1 MRSKEDAQDYR
12 YFPDPDLVPVIIS
25 EEWLQEVKS
34 REPEFRDEKMARYVE
49 EFELPEYDADIITL
63 YKPLADL
70 FEETVALGN
79 KPKEVSNWIM
89 GETMRLCKEE
99 GIDPDQIKFSA
110 ANLSKLI
117 KLIEDSVINR
127 GAAKEVFEE
136 MFKTDVDP
144 EKYVGEHGMK
154 QDNDEDA
161 LEK

>member
-1 MRSKEDAQDYR
+1 
-12 YFPDPDLVPVIIS
+12 
-25 EEWLQEVKS
+25 
-34 REPEFRDEKMARYVE
+34 
-49 EFELPEYDADIITL
+49 
-63 YKPLADL
+63 
-70 FEETVALGN
+70 
-79 KPKEVSNWIM
+79 M

-99 GIDPDQIKFSA
+99 GIDPEQIKFSA

-144 EKYVGEHGMK
+144 EKYVEEHGMK

-161 LEK
+161 LREIVK